1 MLVKQ
6 KNKNKTKLNG
16 ERVLRLQR
24 VCVLQHVLI
33 SFGLRYSM
41 TKRHTFNTTNAH
53 IFNLHINLI

>member
-16 ERVLRLQR
+16 EQVLRVQW
-24 VCVLQHVLI
+24 VCVLQHVLV
-33 SFGLRYSM
+33 SFGLRYSE
-41 TKRHTFNTTNAH
+41 TRHIFNTTNAH